1 MSHFSTLVIIDA
13 EDAEDELQQ
22 ALWIMEEMLE
32 PYKETR
38 FNPISKWDYWS
49 LGGRWAGELLC
60 KDGAIEKELAKLE
73 KEGWVNEGVTFAP
86 NQVDICRFDMLDL
99 QAMRQAGIDER
110 RSTWG
115 RMQETFAKA
124 GDQAFSEQELDRL
137 RVQLLRKDDELY
149 KRYVQEKPKEN
160 YHLWREEFLT
170 SSEAHHLALL
180 HYLDGSQSYENIQDW
195 INDVCGFNTYA
206 FVDSID
212 YWHERGKMGWF
223 GISTDETEP
232 RDWELTLKE
241 RIQRIQ
247 PNDWVAIVDC
257 HI

>member
-1 MSHFSTLVIIDA
+1 MSHFSTLVIINA
-13 EDAEDELQQ
+13 EDAEDNMEQ
-22 ALWIMEEMLE
+22 ALWTMEEMLE
-32 PYKETR
+32 PYKDTR
-38 FNPISKWDYWS
+38 FNPTAKWDYWL

-99 QAMRQAGIDER
+99 EAMRQKVRDER
-110 RSTWG
+110 RALWERT
-115 RMQETFAKA
+115 QATFAKA
-124 GDQAFSEQELDRL
+124 GDQAFSEQELDQL

-149 KRYVQEKPKEN
+149 KRYIQEKPKEN

-170 SSEAHHLALL
+170 SSEESHLDLL
-180 HYLDGSQSYENIQDW
+180 HYLDGSQSYEDIENW
-195 INDVCGFNTYA
+195 TNDVCGFNTYA
-206 FVDSID
+206 FVDSNN
-212 YWHERGKMGWF
+212 YWQGKGRMGWF
-223 GISTDETEP
+223 GISTDEMLHK
-232 RDWELTLKE
+232 DWETTLKE
-241 RIQRIQ
+241 RVQQIQ